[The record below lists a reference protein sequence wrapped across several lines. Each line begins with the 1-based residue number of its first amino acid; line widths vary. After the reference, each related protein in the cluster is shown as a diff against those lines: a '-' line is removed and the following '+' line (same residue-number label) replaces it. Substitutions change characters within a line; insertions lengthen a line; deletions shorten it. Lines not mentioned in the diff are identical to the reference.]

1 VREITLFDHGIRP
14 HGTYES
20 VLCDQAAVVRYQGK
34 KGVEH
39 LCPERHWLPVS
50 QQAALA
56 HLKAKRTEL
65 VDLAGA
71 LHFSDFRNT
80 PRVGFRLD

>member
-1 VREITLFDHGIRP
+1 MRVSG
-14 HGTYES
+14 
-20 VLCDQAAVVRYQGK
+20 DQAAVVRYQGK

-39 LCPERHWLPVS
+39 FCPERHWLPVS
-50 QQAALA
+50 QQAALV

-71 LHFSDFRNT
+71 LHSSI
-80 PRVGFRLD
+80 PELSASWLRLD